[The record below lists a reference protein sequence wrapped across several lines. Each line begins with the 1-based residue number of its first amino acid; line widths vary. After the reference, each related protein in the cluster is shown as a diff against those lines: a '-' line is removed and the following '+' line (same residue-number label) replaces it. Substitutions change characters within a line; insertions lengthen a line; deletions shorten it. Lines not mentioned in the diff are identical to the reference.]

1 MSKKYK
7 YSEPKAVSKAPK
19 EVLIEPIVEEVIEKK
34 EKVVEEKPVKEKKVV
49 SKVKKYTFKV
59 MVCVNYLNV
68 RSGSSMNSPVVRVA
82 KNYDIFEIEEVKSNW
97 GKIADSTEWIC
108 LDFAKRI

>member
-19 EVLIEPIVEEVIEKK
+19 EVLVEPIVEEVIEKK

-68 RSGSSMNSPVVRVA
+68 RSGSSMSSPVLRVV
-82 KNYDIFEIEEVKSNW
+82 KNGDVFEIEEVKNNF
-97 GKIADSTEWIC
+97 GKIYGSEGWIC